1 MIDFSSVVAAE
12 IPEGSVKKIQDA
24 AGNTIW
30 KKTDG
35 ETMVTVA
42 LENSIQQSY
51 QKVIVNGTVLT
62 QAGQSAS
69 VAPGTVIQLQGKF
82 GAWEVADPETGSA
95 VQVCVFADT
104 ETPADYT
111 VQYDIKVKFE
121 GNGIIVIEKT
131 G

>member
-1 MIDFSSVVAAE
+1 MIDFSLVATVT
-12 IPEGSVKKIQDA
+12 IPEGSVAKIHDA
-24 AGNTIW
+24 AGDPIW
-30 KKTDG
+30 EKTDG

-69 VAPGTVIQLQGKF
+69 VAPGTVIQMQGQF
-82 GAWEVADPETGSA
+82 GAWEVVDPETGSTA
-95 VQVCVFADT
+95 QVCVFADT

-111 VQYDIKVKFE
+111 VQYDIKVGFE